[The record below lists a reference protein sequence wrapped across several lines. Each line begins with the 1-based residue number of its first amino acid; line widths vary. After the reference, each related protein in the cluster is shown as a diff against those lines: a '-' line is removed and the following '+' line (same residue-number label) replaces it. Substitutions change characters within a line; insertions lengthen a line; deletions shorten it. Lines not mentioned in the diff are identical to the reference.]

1 MKLARWQANIM
12 LLLTAMIWG
21 TTYTFIKQAYEG
33 HMTAGMMKLPFN
45 PNEARVNAIAGK
57 PV

>member
-33 HMTAGMMKLPFN
+33 HMTAGMM
-45 PNEARVNAIAGK
+45 NAIRGSFM
-57 PV
+57 PF